1 MELKNVREGIMK
13 RIIKILKVSLNVRL
27 NPFVCLSYFIILI
40 LLLSGSLSAQSSES
54 KGKTYTFKLGILY
67 INSPTGER
75 FRDGIKEAIKKY
87 SSVNIFERYDFPYDN
102 ETEGLKTLVSLM
114 EEKDMEKK
122 VDIILGPT
130 DSGVFVRALE
140 QRKKLERARIPVI
153 SSQVAAKIPHRKG
166 SWFFR
171 TNINV
176 ERRAQVI
183 YDFLNKYWVRSI
195 AVLYEDDEFGRRAEE
210 AFHNE
215 LRGQQKEHYLPLS
228 YNSTDKA
235 RNQIRQILSQRP
247 EAVGIFGDRNDFAR
261 LYSLLK
267 NLNVGS
273 SRYRPITFSIID
285 TRVVRNILQDDDVVY
300 FVSVTDVTKINDFD
314 DVKAL
319 ACDTTNL
326 VLGELDDLAKSET
339 FNYDDTSWRER
350 FRNHF
355 EAILNGNIGLKK
367 SDSKNQS
374 KISSPFITSLSFE
387 NYENAARPRVF
398 KLSEKEIK
406 SFKLEYTISLFG
418 KIWHKLSLI
427 QDRFGFWPI
436 FNIFLIIMIVLF
448 MSIKD
453 IKRWYTG
460 KLTPLF
466 KSLHFL
472 LLLFINSAI
481 ALAAYFYL
489 GETGSIRYDS
499 VLTALILALAPSAIL
514 RVTLFETSTGKAI
527 GLANYYDSFLRWV
540 HEKLTIKNFLKNQAY
555 INVIAYHNSVYGMK
569 CLLKE
574 IYQNAPGKEQQIRML
589 ANMEE
594 ILKEAESWL
603 DRRKALARLLLQKLG
618 WRELADRNFVPQKFK
633 NRKPDSREPL
643 ETEDD
648 PENIVIKTARFCAH
662 DRKKRKLIKKEI
674 NDELGQIRKQSPER
688 ENELRTDHE
697 KDISAMKTQTAI
709 MRKRI
714 TFLSLLRGYD
724 PDFLE
729 DLCLS
734 EEAKEILNKA
744 VKYCANKQ
752 EKMKV
757 VNKIIVELLLEKMDK
772 KKKKKKNESEKI
784 KKKYEEDMKNDKAS
798 FKKKFRVI
806 FELRGCDANYLKANG
821 LLPGEETNRK

>member
-1 MELKNVREGIMK
+1 MK
-13 RIIKILKVSLNVRL
+13 RIIKILRDSLNVRL
-27 NPFVCLSYFIILI
+27 NPFKCLSYFITLV
-40 LLLSGSLSAQSSES
+40 LLVSGSLSAQGNES
-54 KGKTYTFKLGILY
+54 KGGTYTFKLGILY

-75 FRDGIKEAIKKY
+75 FRNGIKDAIRKH
-87 SSVNIFERYDFPYDN
+87 SSVNIFKPYDFPYDN

-114 EEKDMEKK
+114 EEKDIEKK
-122 VDIILGPT
+122 MDIILGPT

-140 QRKKLERARIPVI
+140 QRKKLEKARIPVI
-153 SSQVAAKIPHRKG
+153 SSQVAAKTPHRKG

-183 YDFLNKYWVRSI
+183 YDFLNKYWVCSI
-195 AVLYEDDEFGRRAEE
+195 AVLYEDNEFGRRAEE
-210 AFHNE
+210 AFRNE
-215 LRGQQKEHYLPLS
+215 LRGQQKERYLPLS
-228 YNSTDKA
+228 YDSTDKA

-285 TRVVRNILQDDDVVY
+285 IRIVQDTLQDDDFVY
-300 FVSVTDVTKINDFD
+300 FVSVTDVTKDKEFD

-326 VLGELDDLAKSET
+326 VLRELDNLAKSET
-339 FNYDDTSWRER
+339 FNYDDTSWRDR

-367 SDSKNQS
+367 GDSKNQS
-374 KISSPFITSLSFE
+374 TSGSPFITRLSFE
-387 NYENAARPRVF
+387 NYENVTRPRVF
-398 KLSEKEIK
+398 KLSKKDIK
-406 SFKLEYTISLFG
+406 SFKLEYTISIFG

-427 QDRFGFWPI
+427 QNRFGFWPI

-594 ILKEAESWL
+594 ILKDAESWL

-618 WRELADRNFVPQKFK
+618 WGELADRNFVPQKLK

-648 PENIVIKTARFCAH
+648 PENVVIKTARLCAN
-662 DRKKRKLIKKEI
+662 DPQKRNLIDKKI
-674 NDELGQIRKQSPER
+674 NDELRQIRKQSPER

-709 MRKRI
+709 MRKKI

-729 DLCLS
+729 ELCLS
-734 EEAKEILNKA
+734 EEFKKILDKA
-744 VKYCANKQ
+744 VKYCADTPG
-752 EKMKV
+752 KMSE
-757 VNKIIVELLLEKMDK
+757 VNKVIEKLLAEETHK
-772 KKKKKKNESEKI
+772 KKTEYRKI
-784 KKKYEEDMKNDKAS
+784 KEKDLIDLKSDKAS
-798 FKKKFRVI
+798 FKKKIKFI
-806 FELRGCDANYLKANG
+806 IEHRGCDANYLRANG
-821 LLPGEETNRK
+821 LLPEEETKRK

>member
-1 MELKNVREGIMK
+1 MK
-13 RIIKILKVSLNVRL
+13 RIIKILKDSLNVRL
-27 NPFVCLSYFIILI
+27 NPFKYLSYFIILV
-40 LLLSGSLSAQSSES
+40 LLLSGSLYAQGNES
-54 KGKTYTFKLGILY
+54 KGGTYTFKLGILY

-75 FRDGIKEAIKKY
+75 FRDGIKEAIAKY
-87 SSVNIFERYDFPYDN
+87 SKKNINIVETYDFPYDN
-102 ETEGLKTLVSLM
+102 ETEGLKILVSLM
-114 EEKDMEKK
+114 AEKEEEKK

-130 DSGVFVRALE
+130 DSGVFVSALE
-140 QRKKLERARIPVI
+140 QRKKLERARIPMI

-166 SWFFR
+166 GWFFR

-176 ERRAQVI
+176 ERRAQII

-195 AVLYEDDEFGRRAEE
+195 TVLYEDNEFGRRAEE
-210 AFHNE
+210 AFRNE
-215 LRGQQKEHYLPLS
+215 LREHQKGHYLPLS
-228 YNSTDKA
+228 YDSIDKA

-285 TRVVRNILQDDDVVY
+285 IRIVQDILQDDDFVY
-300 FVSVTDVTKINDFD
+300 FVSVTDVTKDKDFD

-326 VLGELDDLAKSET
+326 VLRELDDLAKSET
-339 FNYDDTSWRER
+339 LSAEDTPWQER

-367 SDSKNQS
+367 SDSENQS
-374 KISSPFITSLSFE
+374 TARSPFITRLSFE
-387 NYENAARPRVF
+387 NYENATRPRVF
-398 KLSEKEIK
+398 KLSKGDIK

-418 KIWHKLSLI
+418 KIMHKLSLI
-427 QDRFGFWPI
+427 QNRFGFWPI
-436 FNIFLIIMIVLF
+436 FNIFLIIIIVLF

-460 KLTPLF
+460 KLLPLF

-527 GLANYYDSFLRWV
+527 GLANYYDSFLKWV

-574 IYQNAPGKEQQIRML
+574 IYQNAPGKEQRIRML

-594 ILKEAESWL
+594 ILKDAESWI

-618 WRELADRNFVPQKFK
+618 WRELADRNFVPQKLK
-633 NRKPDSREPL
+633 RRKPDSREPL

-648 PENIVIKTARFCAH
+648 PENVVIKTARLCAH
-662 DRKKRKLIKKEI
+662 DKQKRNLIDKKI
-674 NDELGQIRKQSPER
+674 NDELKEIRKRSPER

-697 KDISAMKTQTAI
+697 RDISEMKTQTAI
-709 MRKRI
+709 MIKKI

-729 DLCLS
+729 DLCIS
-734 EEAKEILNKA
+734 DDAKKILNKA
-744 VKYCANKQ
+744 VDYCANNH

-757 VNKIIVELLLEKMDK
+757 VNEIIVELLIEKMDK
-772 KKKKKKNESEKI
+772 KNKKKESKKI
-784 KKKYEEDMKNDKAS
+784 KQKYLNDLKNDKAS
-798 FKKKFRVI
+798 FEKKFRII
-806 FELRGCDANYLKANG
+806 FELRGCDENYLRDKD
-821 LLPGEETNRK
+821 LLPQDETIRKESPSPL